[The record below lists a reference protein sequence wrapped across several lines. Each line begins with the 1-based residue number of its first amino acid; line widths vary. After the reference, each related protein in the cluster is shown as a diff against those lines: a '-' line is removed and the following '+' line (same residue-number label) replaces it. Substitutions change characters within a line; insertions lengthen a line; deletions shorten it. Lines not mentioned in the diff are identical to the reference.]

1 MKIIKHFNDILFG
14 ELVTLMITG
23 DSVTICQGKNSVK
36 YEFPKTFQD
45 YNYLNHTEEMAGW
58 LLAILQEEKI
68 RIRRCRIV
76 LDFGQV
82 YLQTVKLPV
91 MTAQEQQ
98 NWVRWEGSQYVP
110 FEPGTY
116 RAALAPAPDWK
127 DYGIAQEHR
136 VSVAANFSAK
146 WQETEDAALQT
157 FLLVAISL
165 EKIETLQQLAGFLRT
180 KLEGITAMEP
190 EQDALP
196 ENLLPINLLPVASGK
211 EVIVKRGYQTAA
223 VVCLLLSVA
232 LAVQGG
238 ISWQRTRSAWLKAER
253 QLAPYQSVKSA
264 YADSKKTEYQ
274 IRQYQEKLQRI
285 SRTEPVWDPVL
296 RAIGST
302 IPEGC
307 WLEELQQKHAPAGC
321 LELKGCAIKLAR
333 VSEFLENLEQSGL
346 FSKVRLVDS
355 GTKRM
360 VINSRG
366 DNSKQV
372 VSFVLLAELASERKE
387 ARP

>member
-82 YLQTVKLPV
+82 YLQTVNTYHAVL
-91 MTAQEQQ
+91 TT
-98 NWVRWEGSQYVP
+98 
-110 FEPGTY
+110 EPHS
-116 RAALAPAPDWK
+116 K
-127 DYGIAQEHR
+127 DYGIIQNYQ
-136 VSVAANFSAK
+136 VSVAADFSAK

-190 EQDALP
+190 GKAM
-196 ENLLPINLLPVASGK
+196 LPINLLPVASGK
-211 EVIVKRGYQTAA
+211 EVIVKRGYQTAT

-238 ISWQRTRSAWLKAER
+238 ISWQRTRSAWLEAER

-264 YADSKKTEYQ
+264 YADSKKAEYQ

-285 SRTEPVWDPVL
+285 NQTEPVWAPVL

>member
-1 MKIIKHFNDILFG
+1 
-14 ELVTLMITG
+14 
-23 DSVTICQGKNSVK
+23 
-36 YEFPKTFQD
+36 
-45 YNYLNHTEEMAGW
+45 
-58 LLAILQEEKI
+58 
-68 RIRRCRIV
+68 

-82 YLQTVKLPV
+82 YLQTVRLPV
-91 MTAQEQQ
+91 MTAEEQQ

-136 VSVAANFSAK
+136 VSVAADFSAP
-146 WQETEDAALQT
+146 WQETEEAALQN
-157 FLLVAISL
+157 FLLVAIPL
-165 EKIETLQQLAGFLRT
+165 DRIETLQQLAGFLRA
-180 KLEGITAMEP
+180 KLECVTVMEP

-196 ENLLPINLLPVASGK
+196 VNLLPVASEK
-211 EVIVKRGYQTAA
+211 EVIVKWGYQTAT

-232 LAVQGG
+232 LAVRGG
-238 ISWQRTRSAWLKAER
+238 IIWQRTRSAWLEAER

-264 YADSKKTEYQ
+264 YADSKKAEYQ
-274 IRQYQEKLQRI
+274 IRQYREKLQHI
-285 SRTEPVWDPVL
+285 SRTEPAWAPVL
-296 RAIGST
+296 RAIGSM

-307 WLEELQQKHAPAGC
+307 WLEELQQKHTPAGC

-360 VINSRG
+360 VFNSRG

>member
-116 RAALAPAPDWK
+116 HAVLTTAPDWK
-127 DYGIAQEHR
+127 DYGVAQEHR
-136 VSVAANFSAK
+136 VSVAAVFSAP
-146 WQETEDAALQT
+146 WQATEEAALQN
-157 FLLVAISL
+157 FLLVAIPL
-165 EKIETLQQLAGFLRT
+165 DRIETLQQLAGFLRA
-180 KLEGITAMEP
+180 KLECVTVMEP

-196 ENLLPINLLPVASGK
+196 VNLLPVASEK
-211 EVIVKRGYQTAA
+211 EVIVKRGYQTAT

-232 LAVQGG
+232 LAVRGG
-238 ISWQRTRSAWLKAER
+238 IIWQRTRNAWLEAER

-264 YADSKKTEYQ
+264 YANSKKAEYQ
-274 IRQYQEKLQRI
+274 IRQYREKLQRI
-285 SRTEPVWDPVL
+285 NQTEPVWAPVL

-307 WLEELQQKHAPAGC
+307 WLEELQQKHTPTGC

-333 VSEFLENLEQSGL
+333 VTEFLDNLEQSGL

-360 VINSRG
+360 VLNSRG

>member
-1 MKIIKHFNDILFG
+1 M
-14 ELVTLMITG
+14 
-23 DSVTICQGKNSVK
+23 
-36 YEFPKTFQD
+36 
-45 YNYLNHTEEMAGW
+45 
-58 LLAILQEEKI
+58 
-68 RIRRCRIV
+68 

-116 RAALAPAPDWK
+116 HAVLTTEPHSK
-127 DYGIAQEHR
+127 DYGIIQNYQ
-136 VSVAANFSAK
+136 VSVAADFSAK

-190 EQDALP
+190 GKAM
-196 ENLLPINLLPVASGK
+196 LPINLLPVASGK
-211 EVIVKRGYQTAA
+211 EVIVKRGYQTAT

-238 ISWQRTRSAWLKAER
+238 ISWQRTRSAWLEAER

-264 YADSKKTEYQ
+264 YADSKKAEYQ

-285 SRTEPVWDPVL
+285 NQTEPVWAPVL

-302 IPEGC
+302 IPEGG

>member
-1 MKIIKHFNDILFG
+1 MKILKHFNDILFG

-116 RAALAPAPDWK
+116 HAVLTTEPHSK
-127 DYGIAQEHR
+127 DYGIIQNYQ
-136 VSVAANFSAK
+136 VSVAADFSAK

-190 EQDALP
+190 GKAMLP
-196 ENLLPINLLPVASGK
+196 VNLLPVASEK
-211 EVIVKRGYQTAA
+211 EVIVKRGYQTAT
-223 VVCLLLSVA
+223 VMCLLLSVA
-232 LAVQGG
+232 LAVRGG
-238 ISWQRTRSAWLKAER
+238 IIWQRTRSAWLEAER

-264 YADSKKTEYQ
+264 YADSKKAEYQ
-274 IRQYQEKLQRI
+274 IRQYQEKLQR
-285 SRTEPVWDPVL
+285 SVRLEAAKAKQSFDALKTEYDEESKARKAELDEQRAKAKELEGGVDPEL
-296 RAIGST
+296 
-302 IPEGC
+302 
-307 WLEELQQKHAPAGC
+307 LEEYLSIRKHVTPPVSRLSHNQCSGCNTGLPSAVASKIKAGAYVEC
-321 LELKGCAIKLAR
+321 ETCGRI
-333 VSEFLENLEQSGL
+333 
-346 FSKVRLVDS
+346 
-355 GTKRM
+355 
-360 VINSRG
+360 II
-366 DNSKQV
+366 
-372 VSFVLLAELASERKE
+372 
-387 ARP
+387 P

>member
-116 RAALAPAPDWK
+116 
-127 DYGIAQEHR
+127 H
-136 VSVAANFSAK
+136 
-146 WQETEDAALQT
+146 
-157 FLLVAISL
+157 
-165 EKIETLQQLAGFLRT
+165 
-180 KLEGITAMEP
+180 
-190 EQDALP
+190 
-196 ENLLPINLLPVASGK
+196 
-211 EVIVKRGYQTAA
+211 A
-223 VVCLLLSVA
+223 VL
-232 LAVQGG
+232 
-238 ISWQRTRSAWLKAER
+238 T
-253 QLAPYQSVKSA
+253 
-264 YADSKKTEYQ
+264 T
-274 IRQYQEKLQRI
+274 
-285 SRTEPVWDPVL
+285 
-296 RAIGST
+296 
-302 IPEGC
+302 
-307 WLEELQQKHAPAGC
+307 
-321 LELKGCAIKLAR
+321 
-333 VSEFLENLEQSGL
+333 
-346 FSKVRLVDS
+346 
-355 GTKRM
+355 
-360 VINSRG
+360 
-366 DNSKQV
+366 
-372 VSFVLLAELASERKE
+372 
-387 ARP
+387 

>member
-82 YLQTVKLPV
+82 YLQTVRLPV

-116 RAALAPAPDWK
+116 HAVLTTAPHSK
-127 DYGIAQEHR
+127 DYGIIQNYQ
-136 VSVAANFSAK
+136 VSVAADFSAK

-165 EKIETLQQLAGFLRT
+165 EKIETLQQLSGFLRA
-180 KLEGITAMEP
+180 KLECVTVMEP
-190 EQDALP
+190 EQDTLP
-196 ENLLPINLLPVASGK
+196 VNLLPVASEK
-211 EVIVKRGYQTAA
+211 EVIVKRGYQTAT

-232 LAVQGG
+232 LAVRGG
-238 ISWQRTRSAWLKAER
+238 IIWQRTRT
-253 QLAPYQSVKSA
+253 YQSVKSA
-264 YADSKKTEYQ
+264 YANSKKAEYQ
-274 IRQYQEKLQRI
+274 IRQYREKLQRI
-285 SRTEPVWDPVL
+285 SQTEPMWTPAL
-296 RAIGST
+296 RTIGSR

-307 WLEELQQKHAPAGC
+307 WLEELQQKHTPAGC

-360 VINSRG
+360 VLNSRG

>member
-1 MKIIKHFNDILFG
+1 MKIIKFLYDWLFG
-14 ELVTLMITG
+14 ELITLRIT
-23 DSVTICQGKNSVK
+23 DDVVTICQAENAVK
-36 YEFPKTFQD
+36 YELPKTFQH

-82 YLQTVKLPV
+82 YLQTVRLPV

-116 RAALAPAPDWK
+116 HAVLTTEPHSK
-127 DYGIAQEHR
+127 DYGIIQNYQ
-136 VSVAANFSAK
+136 VSVAADFSAK

-190 EQDALP
+190 GKAMLP
-196 ENLLPINLLPVASGK
+196 VNLLPVASEK
-211 EVIVKRGYQTAA
+211 EVIVKRGYQTAT
-223 VVCLLLSVA
+223 VMCLLLSVA
-232 LAVQGG
+232 LAVRGG
-238 ISWQRTRSAWLKAER
+238 IIWQRTRSAWLEAER

-264 YADSKKTEYQ
+264 YADSKKAEYQ

-285 SRTEPVWDPVL
+285 SRTEPVWAPVL
-296 RAIGST
+296 RVIGRT

-307 WLEELQQKHAPAGC
+307 WLEELQQKHTPTGC

-333 VSEFLENLEQSGL
+333 VSEFLENLEQAGL

-360 VINSRG
+360 VFNSRG

>member
-116 RAALAPAPDWK
+116 HAVLTTEPDWK

-136 VSVAANFSAK
+136 VSVAADFSAP
-146 WQETEDAALQT
+146 WQATEEAALQN
-157 FLLVAISL
+157 FLLVAIPL
-165 EKIETLQQLAGFLRT
+165 DRIETLQQLAGFLRA
-180 KLEGITAMEP
+180 KLECVTVMEP

-196 ENLLPINLLPVASGK
+196 VNLLPVASEK
-211 EVIVKRGYQTAA
+211 EVIVKRGYQTAT
-223 VVCLLLSVA
+223 VMCLLLSVA
-232 LAVQGG
+232 LAVRGG
-238 ISWQRTRSAWLKAER
+238 IIWQRTRNAWLEAER
-253 QLAPYQSVKSA
+253 QLAPYLSVKSA
-264 YADSKKTEYQ
+264 YANSKKAEYQ
-274 IRQYQEKLQRI
+274 IRQYREKLQHI
-285 SRTEPVWDPVL
+285 SRTEPAWTPVL
-296 RAIGST
+296 RAIGSM

-307 WLEELQQKHAPAGC
+307 WLEELQQKHTPAGC
-321 LELKGCAIKLAR
+321 LELKGCAIKLAL

-360 VINSRG
+360 VLNSRG